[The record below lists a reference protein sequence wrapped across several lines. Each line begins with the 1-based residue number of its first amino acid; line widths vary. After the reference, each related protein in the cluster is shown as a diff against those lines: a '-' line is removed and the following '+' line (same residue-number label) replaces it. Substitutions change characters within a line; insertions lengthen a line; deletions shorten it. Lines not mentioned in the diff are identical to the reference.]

1 MKLTDAWDLLEA
13 MLGSW
18 IRTPLLL
25 SLWFL
30 PAMSPVKVLIGLE

>member
-18 IRTPLLL
+18 IRTH
-25 SLWFL
+25 SFFHCGAY
-30 PAMSPVKVLIGLE
+30 PAMSPEVLIGLE

>member
-1 MKLTDAWDLLEA
+1 MKLTDAWDLFKA

-18 IRTPLLL
+18 IRNPLL

-30 PAMSPVKVLIGLE
+30 PAMSPVKVLLGLE